1 MYQEVHRLSEWLDKL
16 EKNEINDRKILHAEN
31 ISLNRRL
38 YAMKVELKTDL
49 MSFSKIIK
57 E

>member
-1 MYQEVHRLSEWLDKL
+1 MYQEVHRLSEWLDKV

-38 YAMKVELKTDL
+38 YAMQVELKTDL

>member
-1 MYQEVHRLSEWLDKL
+1 MYQEVHRLSEWLDKV